1 MFARRRKRMAVSA
14 VDERERA
21 PGPSGD
27 ASLAELLVELAGLP
41 DDASD
46 VDGCL
51 RLIAR
56 RVADTVEGVAYASVT
71 SSRDGKATTVA
82 MSSDVALEVDS
93 SQYAGGGPCLAALEG
108 QPVAVP
114 DIAADMQW
122 PDFRRTAIELG
133 LHMSLSIPMVTA
145 GSETTNVLNLYS
157 HDAGALVPLA
167 MEIIPLFHSDV
178 ERPRTQNWDAVLDDG
193 GRLLVVGMQRAL
205 AAHDAIQTAIG
216 ILMAAEHVDARQAYL
231 SLRMQSAATA
241 DKIPVVAERII
252 DSASRGSEAGG
263 GSHTTQS

>member
-1 MFARRRKRMAVSA
+1 MAASE
-14 VDERERA
+14 VDEQEASNRS
-21 PGPSGD
+21 SG
-27 ASLAELLVELAGLP
+27 AANLADLLEELAGLP

-56 RVADTVEGVAYASVT
+56 RVADTVAGVDYASVT
-71 SSRDGKATTVA
+71 SRRGAKATTVA

-93 SQYAGGGPCLAALEG
+93 SQYAGGGPCVDALDG

-122 PDFRRTAIELG
+122 PGFRRTATELG

-145 GSETTNVLNLYS
+145 SGDTTSVLNLYS

-167 MEIIPLFHSDV
+167 MEIIPLFNADIQ
-178 ERPRTQNWDAVLDDG
+178 RPRTRNWEELLDPG
-193 GRLLVVGMQRAL
+193 GRLLVLGIQRAL
-205 AAHDAIQTAIG
+205 AAHDAIQKAIG
-216 ILMAAEHVDARQAYL
+216 VLMTEERVDAGQAYL
-231 SLRMQSAATA
+231 SLRMQSAAA
-241 DKIPVVAERII
+241 GDAIPVVAERIVASTSG
-252 DSASRGSEAGG
+252 DSPSEGSPDR
-263 GSHTTQS
+263 TQG